1 MKTIALVEDEK
12 DLNNLIRTYLEK
24 EGYNVVSYYDGESTI
39 NNINKDVDLWI
50 LDIMLGDTISGYDII
65 KKIREENPDVP
76 VIFTSARDKDL
87 DKIIGLEL
95 GSDDY
100 IAKPYSPKELVL
112 RVNNIIRRVYSKDK
126 QKLTYK
132 DYTIDFEKRMVLH
145 KGESI
150 NLTTLE
156 FDLLYMFVTNINKSF
171 SRDDI
176 LNNIWGENYF
186 GTDRVVDD
194 LVLPIYEDNLYN
206 YLGESLNILDSPENS
221 KINSEVAYIYV
232 NNENIYISNNLNKVL
247 GLDLANS
254 QKYLDQQAKIDVPE
268 DVLKLLEERKQ
279 ARQNKNW
286 ELSDNLRD
294 KIKELGYAVKDTKDG
309 MTVEKI

>member
-24 EGYNVVSYYDGESTI
+24 EGYNVVSYYDGESAI
-39 NNINKDVDLWI
+39 NNISNNIDLWI
-50 LDIMLGDTISGYDII
+50 LDIMLGDNISGYDII

-112 RVNNIIRRVYSKDK
+112 RVNNIIRRVYSKEK

-194 LVLPIYEDNLYN
+194 LVRRLRKKMPELDINTIYGYG
-206 YLGESLNILDSPENS
+206 YR
-221 KINSEVAYIYV
+221 
-232 NNENIYISNNLNKVL
+232 
-247 GLDLANS
+247 
-254 QKYLDQQAKIDVPE
+254 
-268 DVLKLLEERKQ
+268 LL
-279 ARQNKNW
+279 
-286 ELSDNLRD
+286 
-294 KIKELGYAVKDTKDG
+294 
-309 MTVEKI
+309 

>member
-12 DLNNLIRTYLEK
+12 DLNNLIKTYLEK
-24 EGYNVVSYYDGESTI
+24 EGYNVVSYYDGESAI
-39 NNINKDVDLWI
+39 NNISNNIDLWI
-50 LDIMLGDTISGYDII
+50 LDIMLGDNISGYDII
-65 KKIREENPDVP
+65 KKIREESTMVP

-112 RVNNIIRRVYSKDK
+112 RVNNIIRRVYSKEK
-126 QKLTYK
+126 TKLTYK
-132 DYTIDFEKRMVLH
+132 DYSIDLEKRMVLLNNT
-145 KGESI
+145 SI

-194 LVLPIYEDNLYN
+194 LVRRLRKKMPELDINTIYGYG
-206 YLGESLNILDSPENS
+206 YR
-221 KINSEVAYIYV
+221 
-232 NNENIYISNNLNKVL
+232 
-247 GLDLANS
+247 
-254 QKYLDQQAKIDVPE
+254 
-268 DVLKLLEERKQ
+268 LL
-279 ARQNKNW
+279 
-286 ELSDNLRD
+286 
-294 KIKELGYAVKDTKDG
+294 
-309 MTVEKI
+309 

>member
-12 DLNNLIRTYLEK
+12 DLNNLIKTYLEK
-24 EGYNVVSYYDGESTI
+24 EGYNVVSYYDGESAI
-39 NNINKDVDLWI
+39 KNISNNIDLWI
-50 LDIMLGDTISGYDII
+50 LDIMLGDNISGYDII
-65 KKIREENPDVP
+65 KKIREECTMVP

-112 RVNNIIRRVYSKDK
+112 RVNNIIRRVYSKEK
-126 QKLTYK
+126 TKLTYK
-132 DYTIDFEKRMVLH
+132 DYSIDLEKRMVLVNNT
-145 KGESI
+145 SI

-194 LVLPIYEDNLYN
+194 LVRRLRKKMPELDINTIYGYG
-206 YLGESLNILDSPENS
+206 YR
-221 KINSEVAYIYV
+221 
-232 NNENIYISNNLNKVL
+232 
-247 GLDLANS
+247 
-254 QKYLDQQAKIDVPE
+254 
-268 DVLKLLEERKQ
+268 LL
-279 ARQNKNW
+279 
-286 ELSDNLRD
+286 
-294 KIKELGYAVKDTKDG
+294 
-309 MTVEKI
+309 

>member
-24 EGYNVVSYYDGESTI
+24 EGDNVVSYYDGESTI

-65 KKIREENPDVP
+65 KKIREDNPDVP

-194 LVLPIYEDNLYN
+194 LVRRLRKKMPELDINTIYGYG
-206 YLGESLNILDSPENS
+206 YR
-221 KINSEVAYIYV
+221 
-232 NNENIYISNNLNKVL
+232 
-247 GLDLANS
+247 
-254 QKYLDQQAKIDVPE
+254 
-268 DVLKLLEERKQ
+268 LL
-279 ARQNKNW
+279 
-286 ELSDNLRD
+286 
-294 KIKELGYAVKDTKDG
+294 
-309 MTVEKI
+309 

>member
-1 MKTIALVEDEK
+1 MKTIGLIEDEK
-12 DLNNLIRTYLEK
+12 DLNKLKRTYLEK

-194 LVLPIYEDNLYN
+194 LVRRLRKKMPELDINTIYGYG
-206 YLGESLNILDSPENS
+206 YR
-221 KINSEVAYIYV
+221 
-232 NNENIYISNNLNKVL
+232 
-247 GLDLANS
+247 
-254 QKYLDQQAKIDVPE
+254 
-268 DVLKLLEERKQ
+268 LL
-279 ARQNKNW
+279 
-286 ELSDNLRD
+286 
-294 KIKELGYAVKDTKDG
+294 
-309 MTVEKI
+309 

>member
-1 MKTIALVEDEK
+1 MCYTIFRKTIALVEDEK

-95 GSDDY
+95 GSADY

-194 LVLPIYEDNLYN
+194 LVRRLRKKMPELDINTIYGYG
-206 YLGESLNILDSPENS
+206 YR
-221 KINSEVAYIYV
+221 
-232 NNENIYISNNLNKVL
+232 
-247 GLDLANS
+247 
-254 QKYLDQQAKIDVPE
+254 
-268 DVLKLLEERKQ
+268 LL
-279 ARQNKNW
+279 
-286 ELSDNLRD
+286 
-294 KIKELGYAVKDTKDG
+294 
-309 MTVEKI
+309 